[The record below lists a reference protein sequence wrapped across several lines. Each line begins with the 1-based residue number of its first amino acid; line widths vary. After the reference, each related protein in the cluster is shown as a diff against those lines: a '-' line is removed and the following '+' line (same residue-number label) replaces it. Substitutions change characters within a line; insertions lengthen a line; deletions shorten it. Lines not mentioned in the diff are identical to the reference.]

1 MNEADY
7 EGMARAW
14 APVIK
19 EYVQTKAPKIDYD
32 RVAGELFKAIDKRL
46 EPILTRIAT
55 LEATGIKYCGVWQ
68 RAQDYKKGDVVT
80 DGGAAWIALKNIEG
94 VRPGDGA
101 DWQLMVQKGRD
112 GKDAR

>member
-32 RVAGELFKAIDKRL
+32 RVAAELFKAIDKRL

-68 RAQDYKKGDVVT
+68 RALRYERGDVTT
-80 DGGAAWIALKNIEG
+80 DGGSAWIALKQVEG
-94 VRPGDGA
+94 VRPGDG
-101 DWQLMVQKGRD
+101 DGWQLMVKAGRD
-112 GKDAR
+112 AR